1 MHNHHYSVQMLLP
14 FIPSLVFHNIEDTDF
29 LLSTTSMPGWSEF
42 CPGQP
47 NTKHAMINTLACPH
61 CSAANPYKAKP
72 EEQQPEVTT
81 QDQNIITI
89 LSSSPPSPP
98 RHVLPTCQLQAW
110 QTPSSTHAQP
120 APQPPPALQAR
131 QYNWFESLSQNT
143 SQAWV
148 GAFTRRECQDHP
160 HAGSNTHWSC
170 QQYTSQPW
178 NPAFHPMVFVYKCT
192 KNLDSGQI
200 ISKWGYLGM

>member
-1 MHNHHYSVQMLLP
+1 MLLP

-29 LLSTTSMPGWSEF
+29 LLSTTSMLGWSEF
-42 CPGQP
+42 CPSQL
-47 NTKHAMINTLACPH
+47 NTKHAIINTLACPH
-61 CSAANPYKAKP
+61 CSATNPYKTKP

-89 LSSSPPSPP
+89 LSSSPPSPS
-98 RHVLPTCQLQAW
+98 RHVLPTCQLQAQ
-110 QTPSSTHAQP
+110 QTPLSTHTQP
-120 APQPPPALQAR
+120 APWPPPALQACW
-131 QYNWFESLSQNT
+131 YNWFESLSQNV

-148 GAFTRRECQDHP
+148 GAFIRREHQDYP
-160 HAGSNTHWSC
+160 YAGLNTHQSH